1 MARRQITHRPPED
14 RHDIKALIGKRG
26 LTLAEVGR
34 LCEPPVSRQ
43 AVSSVL
49 AGDMAS
55 VRIEATVAVV
65 TGLTLGQVQQVTRA
79 RRPAPRVRQS
89 A

>member
-49 AGDMAS
+49 AGDTAS
-55 VRIEATVAVV
+55 VRIEATIAVV
-65 TGLTLGQVQQVTRA
+65 TDLTLAQVQEVTRA
-79 RRPAPRVRQS
+79 KRPTRRFRQ
-89 A
+89 AA